1 VAESAK
7 TRVNLQIALAGEADT
22 NRRYTAYGIRAL
34 HEGYPE
40 IAQLFFEAAG
50 AESVHAYSHLVALG
64 AIGTTLDNL
73 RSATQGE
80 TSEIEQTY
88 PRMIAEAEEEGDF
101 RAVASFRLALERERD
116 HQQRFRRALAL
127 WQDRGAR
134 AEQREGPALSALPG
148 GSATPGSDSR
158 SPQEDSRQETG
169 ISGVRGQGVHKP
181 GMPAPPAL
189 GERRGGGTAVSHNPL
204 GPGAGIKAGVDR
216 ATVRRGLREIEGE
229 RARIARLAGI
239 REVVFGGQDGLIST
253 TTLVAG
259 IAATT
264 TQRVV
269 VVVAGTIAA
278 IAGALSMAVG
288 SYLASRAQRQL
299 YEAEL
304 ANEQREIAEKPG
316 EEMAEVLAA
325 LIGRGMPR
333 RDAIEVMRRIAA
345 HPRLM
350 LELLGALELGL
361 VPESLSSP
369 THDALVTGL
378 AFVAGS
384 AVPLLPFMV
393 LGVKPALLAAML
405 LTLSALFAL
414 GAVKAW
420 LAGRPLVVSGLEVV
434 LLGGTAGAFG
444 YGLGLL
450 VSTLFGI
457 SI

>member
-1 VAESAK
+1 
-7 TRVNLQIALAGEADT
+7 
-22 NRRYTAYGIRAL
+22 
-34 HEGYPE
+34 
-40 IAQLFFEAAG
+40 
-50 AESVHAYSHLVALG
+50 
-64 AIGTTLDNL
+64 
-73 RSATQGE
+73 
-80 TSEIEQTY
+80 
-88 PRMIAEAEEEGDF
+88 M
-101 RAVASFRLALERERD
+101 
-116 HQQRFRRALAL
+116 
-127 WQDRGAR
+127 
-134 AEQREGPALSALPG
+134 
-148 GSATPGSDSR
+148 
-158 SPQEDSRQETG
+158 
-169 ISGVRGQGVHKP
+169 
-181 GMPAPPAL
+181 
-189 GERRGGGTAVSHNPL
+189 SHNPL

>member
-1 VAESAK
+1 MAEKVK
-7 TRVNLQIALAGEADT
+7 TKVNLQIALAGEADT

-50 AESVHAYSHLVALG
+50 AETVHAYSHLMALD
-64 AIGTTLDNL
+64 AIGTTLENL
-73 RSATQGE
+73 HTAAKDE

-88 PRMIAEAEEEGDF
+88 PRMIAEAEDEGDL
-101 RAVASFRLALERERD
+101 RAAASFRLALERERY
-116 HQQRFRRALAL
+116 HQQSFRHALTSV
-127 WQDRGAR
+127 QERKAR
-134 AEQREGPALSALPG
+134 SEFREGRAFSPLPVW
-148 GSATPGSDSR
+148 SATTAQDSM
-158 SPQEDSRQETG
+158 SPHEESRQKPSTQ
-169 ISGVRGQGVHKP
+169 GVRLTRVLTRGI
-181 GMPAPPAL
+181 PAPPAL
-189 GERRGGGTAVSHNPL
+189 GDRRGSQAAVSKNTSGHP
-204 GPGAGIKAGVDR
+204 AGTRAGMDR
-216 ATVRRGLREIEGE
+216 ASAKRGLREIEGE
-229 RARIARLAGI
+229 CARIARLAGI

-264 TQRVV
+264 TQSVV
-269 VVVAGTIAA
+269 VLVAGTIAA

-299 YEAEL
+299 YESEL

-316 EEMAEVLAA
+316 EEMAELLAA

-333 RDAIEVMRRIAA
+333 RDAIEVGQRIAA
-345 HPRLM
+345 HPGLM
-350 LELLGALELGL
+350 LELLGTFELGL

-369 THDALVTGL
+369 RRDALVTGI

-384 AVPLLPFMV
+384 AVPLLPFLV
-393 LGVKPALLAAML
+393 LGVNSALVGAML
-405 LTLSALFAL
+405 LALAALFAL

-420 LAGRPLVVSGLEVV
+420 LSGRPLVASGLEVV
-434 LLGGTAGAFG
+434 LLGGAAGALG

-450 VSTLFGI
+450 VSATFGI